1 MNIFQKGFNYS
12 QDGPGNRL
20 VYHLKGC
27 NMHCPWCSNP
37 EGMSTSVGTYTV
49 MTPSELVSEAISSK
63 PMFFDGGGV
72 TFTGGEATQQPDELE
87 EVLRGLSENGINT
100 AIETNGTYHR
110 LGELL
115 CLIDH
120 LMIDFKHPLSERHK
134 RFTGLPNDAVKDNIR
149 LAIAQGKDLLVR
161 IPFIGGVNND
171 RESIDGFLDFFK
183 SLDTDR
189 FRVEILP
196 YHEYG
201 KDKWAKCGLTYT
213 MENAFVSEDER
224 TKFEQ
229 QLMAIGVAVI
239 RT

>member
-20 VYHLKGC
+20 LYHLKGC

-120 LMIDFKHPLSERHK
+120 LMIDFKHPLSNKHK
-134 RFTGLPNDAVKDNIR
+134 HFTGLPNDAVKDNIR
-149 LAIAQGKDLLVR
+149 LAIAKEKDLLVR

-213 MENAFVSEDER
+213 MENAFVSREER
-224 TKFEQ
+224 TNFEQ
-229 QLMAIGVAVI
+229 QLKLIGITVI
-239 RT
+239 HT